1 MAVHRSQSRAM
12 KATLKLDPKAEE
24 KFRLALSQIVGMAG
38 KAKLRIMMEQMV
50 LLVKDAMKLTPPF
63 GDAPITE
70 KLETQRDIGRN
81 AVIGDLFG
89 KADSIVYDRKNGIF
103 IGMEA
108 GRARNVEVAKST
120 GIAKLF
126 VGKDG
131 RVYGAEP
138 QFWQPD
144 ASEGEIKD
152 FHKKHK
158 SERTGRTLSSGVRS
172 ARLGQYVLVKKMVV
186 ERNTIQRYVESVFE
200 RVLFA
205 KSGWVYAWQKF
216 QVALGRTTGGGF
228 TKSGRERA
236 EVGKGIPAPLRKL
249 KPAQTG
255 HYVNSGTEEKPV
267 MEAGNV
273 VPYAQR
279 WVEHVI
285 SRAWN
290 NRVRNIQKQAQIMAK
305 ELAESLRRKGINANA

>member
-1 MAVHRSQSRAM
+1 
-12 KATLKLDPKAEE
+12 
-24 KFRLALSQIVGMAG
+24 MAG

-70 KLETQRDIGRN
+70 KLEVQRAIGEQAIRR
-81 AVIGDLFG
+81 DLFG
-89 KADSIVYDRKNGIF
+89 GRKGAWSDPKRGIF
-103 IGMEA
+103 FGMPAEML
-108 GRARNVEVAKST
+108 RNAEVAKSS
-120 GIAKLF
+120 GNIRLF
-126 VGKDG
+126 VTKSGD
-131 RVYGAEP
+131 VYGTDRE
-138 QFWQPD
+138 FFQPD
-144 ASEGEIKD
+144 ATEDQMHEHHQKQRSA
-152 FHKKHK
+152 
-158 SERTGRTLSSGVRS
+158 RTGRVTSAGARS
-172 ARLGQYVLVKKMVV
+172 LDVGRWKFVSKMIV
-186 ERNTIQRYVESVFE
+186 ERNTLDRYVYSVFE
-200 RVLFA
+200 RVLWA

-290 NRVRNIQKQAQIMAK
+290 NRVRNIQKQANVMAK
-305 ELAESLRRKGINANA
+305 ELAESLRRKGIDANA